1 MSTVIISDTSV
12 LIALYDIGE
21 MELLPK
27 IFNEIW
33 VTPEVEQEFNPT
45 LSAWILVKRVQDQA
59 LKAEFE
65 NVVDPGEAS
74 AIALAV
80 ETPGS
85 RLLLDD
91 KKGRKLAA
99 QRNLPFIGT
108 LGLLLE
114 AKEKGVILEIRSY
127 LEKLEAADFWISE
140 EVKKEVIKKAG
151 ENWG

>member
-1 MSTVIISDTSV
+1 VSTVIISDTSV